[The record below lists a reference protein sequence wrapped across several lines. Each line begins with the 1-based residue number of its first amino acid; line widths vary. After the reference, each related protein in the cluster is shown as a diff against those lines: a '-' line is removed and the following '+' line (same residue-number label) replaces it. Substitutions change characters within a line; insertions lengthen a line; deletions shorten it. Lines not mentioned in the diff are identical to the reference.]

1 MIRSSSMRQKMSLA
15 TTVMILTVVV
25 SMIIPTTML
34 LSTALPEA
42 FGERMVLDS
51 RQSVS
56 NTVTTNDDIVKD
68 NNAADQHISSL
79 RITQTPQNGLDV
91 ECGGDL
97 NCEILDNNTVVATT
111 NTTTPGQNTTSST
124 TAMIT
129 SNLNALNQSLT
140 QSLNQSNI
148 PPSLLPFS
156 NNNNDDDDF
165 DMLLDDQDLDSSIDR
180 FIDRILNE
188 TLGNMQTPLQ
198 TPPDLRSASV

>member
-1 MIRSSSMRQKMSLA
+1 MSLA
-15 TTVMILTVVV
+15 TIVMVLTVVV
-25 SMIIPTTML
+25 SMIIPTMML
-34 LSTALPEA
+34 FSTAVPEA
-42 FGERMVLDS
+42 FGERIVLDS

-56 NTVTTNDDIVKD
+56 TTVTTNDDIVKD

-79 RITQTPQNGLDV
+79 RITQSPQNGLDV

-111 NTTTPGQNTTSST
+111 TTATPGQNTTTSSS

-148 PPSLLPFS
+148 PPPLLLPFG
-156 NNNNDDDDF
+156 NNTNDF

>member
-1 MIRSSSMRQKMSLA
+1 MSLA
-15 TTVMILTVVV
+15 TIVMVLTVVV

-34 LSTALPEA
+34 FSTAKPEA

-79 RITQTPQNGLDV
+79 RITQSPQNGLDV

-111 NTTTPGQNTTSST
+111 NTTTPGQNSSSSST

-129 SNLNALNQSLT
+129 SNLNAINQSLT

-156 NNNNDDDDF
+156 NNNNDDDDDDF
-165 DMLLDDQDLDSSIDR
+165 DMLLDDQDLDSSIDG

-198 TPPDLRSASV
+198 TPPDLRSVSV

>member
-1 MIRSSSMRQKMSLA
+1 
-15 TTVMILTVVV
+15 
-25 SMIIPTTML
+25 
-34 LSTALPEA
+34 
-42 FGERMVLDS
+42 
-51 RQSVS
+51 
-56 NTVTTNDDIVKD
+56 
-68 NNAADQHISSL
+68 
-79 RITQTPQNGLDV
+79 
-91 ECGGDL
+91 
-97 NCEILDNNTVVATT
+97 
-111 NTTTPGQNTTSST
+111 SST

-148 PPSLLPFS
+148 PPSLLPFG
-156 NNNNDDDDF
+156 NNNNDF

>member
-1 MIRSSSMRQKMSLA
+1 MSLA
-15 TTVMILTVVV
+15 TTVMILTVMAL
-25 SMIIPTTML
+25 MIIPATML
-34 LSTALPEA
+34 FSTAVPEA
-42 FGERMVLDS
+42 FGERIVLDS
-51 RQSVS
+51 RQSVRT
-56 NTVTTNDDIVKD
+56 NVTTNEDIVKD
-68 NNAADQHISSL
+68 NNAADRNISSL
-79 RITQTPQNGLDV
+79 RITQSPQNGLDV
-91 ECGGDL
+91 ECEGGL

-111 NTTTPGQNTTSST
+111 TTATPGQNTSSSST

-156 NNNNDDDDF
+156 NNNNNDF
-165 DMLLDDQDLDSSIDR
+165 DMLLDDQDLDSSIDG

>member
-1 MIRSSSMRQKMSLA
+1 MSLA
-15 TTVMILTVVV
+15 TIVMVLTMVV

-34 LSTALPEA
+34 FSTVGPKA
-42 FGERMVLDS
+42 FGERIVLDS
-51 RQSVS
+51 RQSVRT
-56 NTVTTNDDIVKD
+56 NVTTNDDIVKD

-97 NCEILDNNTVVATT
+97 NCEILDNTTVVATT
-111 NTTTPGQNTTSST
+111 TTTPGQNTTSSST

-148 PPSLLPFS
+148 PPSLLPFG
-156 NNNNDDDDF
+156 NNNNNNNDF
-165 DMLLDDQDLDSSIDR
+165 DMLLDDQDLDSSIDG

-198 TPPDLRSASV
+198 TPPDLRSGSV